1 MAVAINC
8 VRSQQDHRD
17 AKNRRINR
25 LLQGGQLG
33 QITNEFAWLVL
44 TEVHHRPRWSAKR
57 EEKRTGGGGF
67 LRAGGPTSWRKFPL
81 SFQIFPGARR
91 VASRSLII
99 YVREDVTIETRVEAF
114 SGYGETFWPKGRH
127 LCTFRSALGKICDDF
142 ITRAVRTLN
151 ELSSFGAL
159 LL

>member
-44 TEVHHRPRWSAKR
+44 TTKFTIDHGGARN
-57 EEKRTGGGGF
+57 EKRKRRVVVDFYEQEGP
-67 LRAGGPTSWRKFPL
+67 RAGENSLYRFKYSQAHEGWRA
-81 SFQIFPGARR
+81 G
-91 VASRSLII
+91 
-99 YVREDVTIETRVEAF
+99 
-114 SGYGETFWPKGRH
+114 H
-127 LCTFRSALGKICDDF
+127 
-142 ITRAVRTLN
+142 
-151 ELSSFGAL
+151 
-159 LL
+159 